1 MSIQTVTQGKLEYL
15 VAETISVP
23 HCFTTRLGGVSK
35 GPLASLNLG
44 MHRGDEPENVAQN
57 FRILGTALGFCE
69 TDLVLTR
76 QTHSDIVR
84 RVTKA
89 DHRGLDHHAY
99 PECDALITN
108 DPGTAL
114 VVFTADCTP
123 ILLHDPV
130 TGAVGAVHAGWRGTA
145 SALAAKTVAA
155 MQDAFGESARP
166 LYASKAASFRALYRI
181 MKEEGMGVDV
191 VSSGEIFTADA
202 AGFPMERA
210 YFHGNNKTDA
220 DVAYAMERG
229 VGCFVCDSVDELDAI
244 EREAARRG
252 IRQKVLLRLT
262 PGIDPHTHRAI
273 STGRV
278 DSKFGAAIETGQA
291 EALCREALARKH
303 VALAGY
309 HCHIG
314 SQIFE
319 TEPFEQAARIMLTFV
334 RDMWRSL
341 GFLATELNLGG
352 GLGVRYLAEQP
363 ELDYAAC
370 IARIGTAVKEIAAE
384 LSLPL
389 PAIRMEPG
397 RSIVADAGM
406 TLYTVGSVKTIP
418 GFKNYVS
425 VDGGMPDNPRFALY
439 ESPYTV
445 EPASRMNDPRDFVC
459 SIAGRCCESGDLIQ
473 EGVVL
478 PRPVRGDLLAVL
490 TTGAYNYAMASNYNR
505 IPRPPI
511 VLIAEGKERLIVRRE
526 TFEDL
531 IRNEL

>member
-1 MSIQTVTQGKLEYL
+1 MIASNLSVNETSHLCFAGVDVTTLAERYGTPLYL
-15 VAETISVP
+15 
-23 HCFTTRLGGVSK
+23 L
-35 GPLASLNLG
+35 
-44 MHRGDEPENVAQN
+44 DEG
-57 FRILGTALGFCE
+57 RIRERCRTY
-69 TDLVLTR
+69 
-76 QTHSDIVR
+76 R
-84 RVTKA
+84 R
-89 DHRGLDHHAY
+89 
-99 PECDALITN
+99 
-108 DPGTAL
+108 
-114 VVFTADCTP
+114 
-123 ILLHDPV
+123 
-130 TGAVGAVHAGWRGTA
+130 
-145 SALAAKTVAA
+145 A
-155 MQDAFGESARP
+155 MTEAFGEGSFP
-166 LYASKAASFRALYRI
+166 LYAGKALCVKDIYRI
-181 MKEEGMGVDV
+181 MREEGMGIDV
-191 VSSGEIFTADA
+191 VSSGEIYTARA

-220 DVAYAMERG
+220 DVAFAMESG

-244 EREAARRG
+244 EREASRRG

-291 EALCREALARKH
+291 EALCREALAREH
-303 VALAGY
+303 IDLHGY

-319 TEPFEQAARIMLTFV
+319 TTPFEDALRIMLAFTA
-334 RDMWRSL
+334 RIRESL
-341 GFLATELNLGG
+341 GFLATEINLGG
-352 GLGVRYLAEQP
+352 GLGVRYLAEHP
-363 ELDYAAC
+363 EVDYAAC
-370 IARIGTAVKEIAAE
+370 VARIGAVAKEVAAE

-389 PAIRMEPG
+389 PVFRMEPG

-445 EPASRMNDPRDFVC
+445 EPANRMNDARDFVC

-473 EGVVL
+473 EGVAL
-478 PRPVRGDLLAVL
+478 PRPVRGDLIAVL

-511 VLIAEGKERLIVRRE
+511 VLIAEGKDRLIVRRE

-531 IRNEL
+531 LRNEL